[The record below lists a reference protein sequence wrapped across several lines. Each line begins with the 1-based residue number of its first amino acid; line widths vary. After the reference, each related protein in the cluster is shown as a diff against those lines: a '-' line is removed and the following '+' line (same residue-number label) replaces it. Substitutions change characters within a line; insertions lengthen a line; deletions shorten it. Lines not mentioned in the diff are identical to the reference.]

1 MLGPDNPWFFCPR
14 ANPHAAVRLFC
25 IPYAGGSAPIFRSWP
40 DGLPAQV
47 EVFAVQLPGRGGR
60 LKEKPYTR
68 LITLVEDLAHAI
80 QPYLDRPAAIFGHS
94 FGALVSFELARQLRK
109 RSGPLPI
116 HLFLSG
122 YHAPHLADPD
132 PPISSLSDADFVE
145 RLRSL
150 NGTPRQVLEEKALMQ
165 LLLPTLRADF
175 EALETYLYIP
185 EKPLDCPITVFGGLQ
200 DLQLTP
206 DRLEAWRAHTYDSFN
221 IYMLPGDHFFLHT
234 SQALLLSNLSQVL
247 KRQ

>member
-1 MLGPDNPWFFCPR
+1 
-14 ANPHAAVRLFC
+14 
-25 IPYAGGSAPIFRSWP
+25 
-40 DGLPAQV
+40 
-47 EVFAVQLPGRGGR
+47 
-60 LKEKPYTR
+60 
-68 LITLVEDLAHAI
+68 
-80 QPYLDRPAAIFGHS
+80 
-94 FGALVSFELARQLRK
+94 
-109 RSGPLPI
+109 
-116 HLFLSG
+116 
-122 YHAPHLADPD
+122 
-132 PPISSLSDADFVE
+132 VE